1 MISGT
6 HARRL
11 GLPAVFIVLVALAT
25 WAYLADLTGIGSWVA
40 LAAVGV
46 GAFYLRDLRRTG

>member
-1 MISGT
+1 MTSGT

-25 WAYLADLTGIGSWVA
+25 WAYLSEMNGIGSWVA

-46 GAFYLRDLRRTG
+46 GAFYLRDLRQTD

>member
-1 MISGT
+1 MTSGT

-11 GLPAVFIVLVALAT
+11 GLPAVFIIIVALAT
-25 WAYLADLTGIGSWVA
+25 WAYLSDLTGIGSWVA

-46 GAFYLRDLRRTG
+46 GTFYLRDLRRTD